1 MPQIIVTADGPAED
15 GKPPIMFR
23 ERVSVS
29 DFESQHFTMQLAERL
44 GWAVGDADEVER
56 RSARTAER
64 RRSEQHAAE
73 AETAEDQ
80 AAELELAEAQD
91 KAEVTEPELAEAEPE
106 ADGEPAEPEF
116 AGVSAGPARPA
127 S

>member
-29 DFESQHFTMQLAERL
+29 DFESQHFTAQLAERL
-44 GWAVGDADEVER
+44 GWAVGDADELER

-64 RRSEQHAAE
+64 RRTQHRAAEAQATEAAE
-73 AETAEDQ
+73 AEAEATEAAEAEAE
-80 AAELELAEAQD
+80 AAELEMAEA
-91 KAEVTEPELAEAEPE
+91 
-106 ADGEPAEPEF
+106 EF
-116 AGVSAGPARPA
+116 AGVSAGPARPV